1 MSESSS
7 SSLCPST
14 VSSATSSDVEME
26 ESLVCRQ
33 PVSKTRPSISR
44 YQSLSNISLAS
55 GVSVQDIRSLTSTYQ
70 KLLAQATKEITKL
83 NLEKS
88 KLEKENEKL
97 LETNVEM
104 AEETKSLILEK
115 KNWEILKQV
124 GFEGFRC

>member
-1 MSESSS
+1 MSES

-26 ESLVCRQ
+26 ESLVT
-33 PVSKTRPSISR
+33 KTRPSISR

-70 KLLAQATKEITKL
+70 KLLAQATREITKL

-124 GFEGFRC
+124 GFESFRF

>member
-1 MSESSS
+1 MSES

-26 ESLVCRQ
+26 ESLVT
-33 PVSKTRPSISR
+33 KTRPSISR

-55 GVSVQDIRSLTSTYQ
+55 GVSVQDIRNLTSTYQ
-70 KLLAQATKEITKL
+70 KLLAQATREITKL

-88 KLEKENEKL
+88 RLEKENEKL

-124 GFEGFRC
+124 GFEGFRF